1 LNEYLENFPED
12 CLSGNQADCL
22 SGNQATLV
30 RVMEINAI
38 FLETQE
44 GEIRLLG
51 V

>member
-1 LNEYLENFPED
+1 MKNGLNAYLENFPD
-12 CLSGNQADCL
+12 DCL

-30 RVMEINAI
+30 RVKEINAI